1 MKSKRICGSILCV
14 ALLLSA
20 ILAVLPTGADS
31 DPTLSLYFEESFD
44 DYEADVNGGAT
55 RLSDYF
61 VVDANAIGDGYVK
74 VEEDGKTGNL
84 YLMSHVF
91 TQVYTRES
99 IKDPYQVSFT
109 TYEMQGGFQSG
120 MFFRAPMCGSIA
132 YYEGDGGDPENGT
145 STGLSGIWLAVY
157 TDRMVVTIKAYDAD
171 KPNKVV
177 NHRFSFATPDGANY
191 NDGIMVSI
199 LDDGTTA
206 SVLLNGELTCTLV
219 FSEETSRG
227 WSQNGID
234 RKIKLFQQI
243 TVLDAADA
251 VQGTVEKTFV
261 SAEESTIGWAT
272 RVANMKMDDIL
283 ILVDEQS
290 ETEAPTE
297 APTEVPTETETEVP
311 TETPTETEAEA
322 PTETEAP
329 TEVETTT
336 EVPIEVPTE
345 VPTESR
351 TGNDTTA
358 PDAPASTNA
367 PTDTSDTADDSLA
380 IYILIAAM
388 LVAIGVT
395 AGVMVTHKR
404 KD

>member
-1 MKSKRICGSILCV
+1 MKAFWNRMLTVCICAALFLPV
-14 ALLLSA
+14 AA
-20 ILAVLPTGADS
+20 VVLPAS
-31 DPTLSLYFEESFD
+31 AEESMAVSFEENFD
-44 DYEADVNGGAT
+44 DYENGVNGGAT
-55 RLSDYF
+55 HLSDNF
-61 VVDANAIGDGYVK
+61 VVEANAIGDGYVK
-74 VEEDGKTGNL
+74 VEEDGNTGNL

-91 TQVYTRES
+91 TQVYTREP
-99 IKDPYQVSFT
+99 IKGAYEVSFT

-272 RVANMKMDDIL
+272 RVANMKMDDIR
-283 ILVDEQS
+283 ILTEASAEETVTET
-290 ETEAPTE
+290 EPVTEAPTE
-297 APTEVPTETETEVP
+297 QPTEAPTDAPVETP
-311 TETPTETEAEA
+311 TETPTGVSTDPETT
-322 PTETEAP
+322 PETEAP
-329 TEVETTT
+329 VVSDTTVETG
-336 EVPIEVPTE
+336 
-345 VPTESR
+345 S
-351 TGNDTTA
+351 A
-358 PDAPASTNA
+358 ASVSE
-367 PTDTSDTADDSLA
+367 PDDSLT
-380 IYILIAAM
+380 IFILIAVM

-395 AGVMVTHKR
+395 AGIVVVNKR
-404 KD
+404 KN